1 MHSMILRNTL
11 LLSSILWLFSFSNC
25 NSGNTELIN
34 GTYAPA
40 INLPDTSGKEITL
53 EQLKGKIVL
62 IDFWASWCKPC
73 RKVNPKLVQLH
84 KKYRDTE
91 FENAE
96 GFEILS
102 VSLDS
107 DRKKW
112 IAAIEKDKL
121 YWPWH
126 VSELKGW
133 QSKVALDYKLES
145 IPASFLIDQKG
156 MIIGVDLRLRDLE
169 SILQKR
175 LKNNNLP

>member
-1 MHSMILRNTL
+1 MHSIISRSIL
-11 LLSSILWLFSFSNC
+11 LLSSIFLLANC
-25 NSGNTELIN
+25 NSNNTGLIN
-34 GTYAPA
+34 GSYAPD
-40 INLPDTSGKEITL
+40 INLPDTSGTEISL

-62 IDFWASWCKPC
+62 LDFWASWCKPC

-84 KKYRDTE
+84 RKYHNAE
-91 FENAE
+91 FENAD

-102 VSLDS
+102 VSLDA
-107 DRKKW
+107 DREKW
-112 IAAIEKDKL
+112 IGAIEKDKL

-126 VSELKGW
+126 ASELKGW

-145 IPASFLIDQKG
+145 IPASFLLDQKG

-175 LKNNNLP
+175 LKNKDLP